1 MEKKSILTAHP
12 VIAQTP
18 PSEGLPKPTWDV
30 SKFNALIYNNGYD
43 AYIERALRC
52 PCVDRSTGQALS
64 TCQNCLGRGWFFV
77 DRRETRVVS
86 QSMANL
92 RRNSDIG
99 EINRGTARIT
109 TRAIDRLAF
118 MDRIILLDLMAWY
131 SEILRPILIENEL
144 VAYPIYEPLEI
155 TNMYLYIG
163 DNVKLEPIPSELYQI
178 QGNRIKFDEALLE
191 LVDVTDVNQ
200 KQPDIS
206 ISVRYSYYP
215 VYHVIDA
222 NRELMRVRERK
233 CTFSDD
239 KLAEMPINVLARK
252 AHYIFDAQLFG
263 RELFD
268 NSILKE

>member
-12 VIAQTP
+12 ITSSTP
-18 PSEGLPKPTWDV
+18 PSEGLPKPMWDV
-30 SKFNALIYNNGYD
+30 GKFNALIYNHGYD

-77 DRRETRVVS
+77 DRKETRVVS

-92 RRNSDIG
+92 RHNSDIG
-99 EINRGTARIT
+99 EVNRGTARIT
-109 TRAIDRLAF
+109 TRAVDKLAF

-131 SEILRPILIENEL
+131 SEILRPMVIQDELIS
-144 VAYPIYEPLEI
+144 YPIYEPLEI

-178 QGNRIKFDEALLE
+178 EGNRIKFDNTLME
-191 LVDVTDVNQ
+191 LVEVTDVNQ

-206 ISVRYSYYP
+206 ISVRYSYNP

-222 NRELMRVRERK
+222 NRELMKVRERK

-239 KLAEMPINVLARK
+239 KLTEMPINVLARK
-252 AHYIFDAQLFG
+252 AHYIFDQQLFG

-268 NSILKE
+268 NSIVEE